1 MSDGTQSPCRQDT
14 KNKTTGRIRHNR
26 KNQTQQ
32 EKSDTT
38 GKIRH
43 NRKNQTQQEK
53 SDNIRNRP
61 GEGEEDQTRRRRAG
75 RGGGEPGKEE
85 VQLSLG
91 HLKEIHST
99 GGVGQGTTCE

>member
-43 NRKNQTQQEK
+43 NRKSQTQQEK

-61 GEGEEDQTRRRRAG
+61 GRGGRPDEEEESRARRRRA
-75 RGGGEPGKEE
+75 RQGGGPTVIGASERDTLHRG
-85 VQLSLG
+85 SG
-91 HLKEIHST
+91 T
-99 GGVGQGTTCE
+99 GDNM

>member
-1 MSDGTQSPCRQDT
+1 MPLSHRAAKTQKT
-14 KNKTTGRIRHNR
+14 K
-26 KNQTQQ
+26 QQ

-53 SDNIRNRP
+53 SDTTGKIRQHKKSARRGGGRP
-61 GEGEEDQTRRRRAG
+61 DEEEESRARRRRA
-75 RGGGEPGKEE
+75 RQGGGPGGEE
-85 VQLSLG
+85 ERVQLSSG